1 MMRSRI
7 TQLGAAVA
15 INLTAGFTDVLILD
29 GGEGDPR
36 MGKVRERSTE
46 SAARQRFFTW
56 RNAEGES
63 QRESEKLWGDFTK
76 MNQRVALALEGDAS
90 AHRLR
95 HSYPFRVQDDSG
107 TWG

>member
-1 MMRSRI
+1 M
-7 TQLGAAVA
+7 
-15 INLTAGFTDVLILD
+15 LILD

-76 MNQRVALALEGDAS
+76 MNQRVALALEGDAC